1 MTFYFGYHG
10 VELLF
15 SSLVI
20 HSPGGWSLP
29 SLSLILRWLYFLFSH
44 NTFLLLLPTNQ
55 RWLRRASVS
64 SYWLSYT
71 RGWRSVA
78 RRCCVA
84 IKSTCATTPCHS
96 QGLMGRC
103 SWRRTRLLG
112 RWLALMLMVRQDQE
126 VVGEKNKLNQMFLSV
141 SHDKQ
146 RSCST
151 TCDHYGINILE
162 HRTWRLHYICE
173 TKKHVASHVTLMS
186 CVHH

>member
-15 SSLVI
+15 SGLVI
-20 HSPGGWSLP
+20 HSPGGRSLP

-44 NTFLLLLPTNQ
+44 NPFLPLLPSNQ

-64 SYWLSYT
+64 SYWLSCT

-84 IKSTCATTPCHS
+84 IKSTCATTPCRS

-103 SWRRTRLLG
+103 SWRRTRLSG
-112 RWLALMLMVRQDQE
+112 RWLALMLMRQQNQE
-126 VVGEKNKLNQMFLSV
+126 VVGKKINWTKCFCLP
-141 SHDKQ
+141 HDKQ

-151 TCDHYGINILE
+151 TGDHYSINMLE
-162 HRTWRLHYICE
+162 HRTWRLHSICE
-173 TKKHVASHVTLMS
+173 TNKRVASHVTLMS